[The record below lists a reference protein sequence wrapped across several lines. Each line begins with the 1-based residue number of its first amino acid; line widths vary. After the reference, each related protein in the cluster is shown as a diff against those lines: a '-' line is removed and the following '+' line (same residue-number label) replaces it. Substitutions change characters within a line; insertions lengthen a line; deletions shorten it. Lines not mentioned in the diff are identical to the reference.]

1 MVFNLSLTLN
11 IISAFKQGSKQ
22 KITIKRANF
31 EHTIL
36 YLVLIITDKS

>member
-1 MVFNLSLTLN
+1 MVFNVSLTLH
-11 IISAFKQGSKQ
+11 IISAFKQGGKQ

-36 YLVLIITDKS
+36 YLAFIITDKS